1 MTGGSIRII
10 EIKSLTL
17 WGILAG
23 LWVGSLMGAGGDLR
37 VLEAVQRGDTKAVRA
52 LVEQADVN
60 GSRADGETALQ
71 WATYQDDL
79 ETVELLIGAGAEL
92 DAANEYGITAL
103 SLACTNRSNEMVRI
117 LLEAGANPNAAQ
129 STGET
134 VLMTCVRTGNLAAVR
149 LLLARGADPNGR
161 ETRWEQTALM
171 WALASGHS
179 QVVRTLVEHGAAVQT
194 RSTGGFTPLLFAAQ
208 QGDLDSV
215 QLLLAKGADLNYAT
229 PNDGNA
235 LTVASASGHEKLGLF
250 LLEQGADPN
259 RPDAHG
265 VTALHY
271 TMAQG
276 LSLINSLNY
285 DPAYRVVPPNMA
297 TLARVLLAK
306 GADPNAQIITRLR
319 LGPDDP
325 ATGMGMEGATPF
337 FLAALGGDAEMMRVM
352 AEHGADHRIKAKGET
367 TSLMAAAGAAW
378 GVTQGTLKKRV
389 GKPEE
394 AVKVMVELG
403 ADIHAV
409 RTNGQT
415 ALHAAAF
422 AGENEVVQY
431 LVDHGAEVE
440 IEDNI
445 GQTPWSMAT
454 GISPALGSRG
464 SYGSHPD
471 TADLLLKLGA
481 KPRSREDM
489 TIE

>member
-1 MTGGSIRII
+1 MTGGSIKV
-10 EIKSLTL
+10 KSLTL
-17 WGILAG
+17 WGVLAG
-23 LWVGSLMGAGGDLR
+23 LWVASLLGAGGDLR
-37 VLEAVQRGDTKAVRA
+37 LLEAIQRGDRESLRS
-52 LVEQADVN
+52 LVKQQVDVN

-71 WATYQDDL
+71 WAAYQDDL
-79 ETVELLIGAGAEL
+79 EIVDLLIGAGADL
-92 DAANEYGITAL
+92 DAANEYGVTAL
-103 SLACTNRSNEMVRI
+103 SLACTNRSDEMVRK

-134 VLMTCVRTGNLAAVR
+134 VLMTCVRTGSLAAVR
-149 LLLARGADPNGR
+149 LLLERGADPNGR

-179 QVVRTLVEHGAAVQT
+179 QVARTLVEHGAAVQT

-235 LTVASASGHEKLGLF
+235 LTVAGASGHEKLGLF

-285 DPAYRVVPPNMA
+285 DPAYRVVPPSMHD
-297 TLARVLLAK
+297 LAKALLAK
-306 GADPNAQIITRLR
+306 GADPNARIITRLR

-352 AEHGADHRIKAKGET
+352 VEHGADHALVAKGDT
-367 TSLMAAAGAAW
+367 TSLMAAAGAAR

-389 GKPEE
+389 GKPFE
-394 AVKVMVELG
+394 AVKMMVELG
-403 ADIHAV
+403 ADIHAI
-409 RTNGQT
+409 RENGQT

-445 GQTPWSMAT
+445 GQTPWSMAI

-481 KPRSREDM
+481 KPRTREDM
-489 TIE
+489 KIE

>member
-1 MTGGSIRII
+1 MTGPG
-10 EIKSLTL
+10 IKLKDL
-17 WGILAG
+17 MGWGMLAW
-23 LWVGSLMGAGGDLR
+23 LWVASLMAAGDDLR
-37 VLEAVQRGDTKAVRA
+37 LLEAVQRGDLVAV
-52 LVEQADVN
+52 LSLLQQQADVN
-60 GSRADGETALQ
+60 GTRADGETALH
-71 WATYQDDL
+71 WAAYRNDL
-79 ETVELLIGAGAEL
+79 ETAQILIGGDARV

-103 SLACTNRSNEMVRI
+103 SLSCTNRSDPMVRM
-117 LLEAGANPNAAQ
+117 LLEAGAKPNAAQ

-134 VLMTCVRTGNLAAVR
+134 VLMTCARTGSLTAVR
-149 LLLARGADPNGR
+149 LLLEKGANPNGR
-161 ETRWEQTALM
+161 ETRWRQTALM

-179 QVVRTLVEHGAAVQT
+179 QVARTLIEHRADINA
-194 RSTGGFTPLLFAAQ
+194 RSIGGFTPLLFAVQ
-208 QGDLDSV
+208 QNDLDSV
-215 QLLLAKGADLNYAT
+215 RLLLAKGADLNYAT
-229 PNDGNA
+229 EDHGNA
-235 LTVASASGHEKLGLF
+235 LTVASASGHEELGLF
-250 LLEQGADPN
+250 LLEQGAETD

-285 DPAYRVVPPNMA
+285 DPAYRVVPPSMHD
-297 TLARVLLAK
+297 LAKALLAK
-306 GADPNAQIITRLR
+306 GANPNARIITRLR

-325 ATGMGMEGATPF
+325 STGMGMEGATPF
-337 FLAALGGDAEMMRVM
+337 FLAALGGDAEMMRFMV
-352 AEHGADHRIKAKGET
+352 EHGADHTVTAKGDT
-367 TSLMAAAGAAW
+367 TSLMAAAGAAR
-378 GVTQGTLKKRV
+378 GVTQGTLKQRL

-394 AVKVMVELG
+394 AVRVMVKLG
-403 ADIHAV
+403 ADVHAT
-409 RTNGQT
+409 RENGQT

-422 AGENEVVQY
+422 AGENEVVEY

-445 GQTPWSMAT
+445 GQTPWSMAI

-489 TIE
+489 KIE